1 MAVPAELMALLQGG
15 GGAPPGLEGGMAPG
29 APPGLE
35 GGMAPAPAEEPMPA
49 EEPAGGLYGGA
60 GGGGAEPLKAAL
72 DALQAYAQQE
82 DDEAHI
88 QAVLKCITALQ
99 AILAEEQKM
108 SDSMMSGKADPRALR
123 MFAGGAPA

>member
-15 GGAPPGLEGGMAPG
+15 GGAPPGLEGGMAP
-29 APPGLE
+29 PP
-35 GGMAPAPAEEPMPA
+35 MEEPAQA
-49 EEPAGGLYGGA
+49 EQPAGGLYGGA
-60 GGGGAEPLKAAL
+60 GGDNAESLKAAL
-72 DALQAYAQQE
+72 DALQQYAQSE

-108 SDSMMSGKADPRALR
+108 SDSLMSGKADPRALR
-123 MFAGGAPA
+123 MFAGGAQA